1 MISPFCSGGHEAL
14 SGHQSFVFILIC
26 LTEKAQVVVL
36 TKLPDPMC
44 HASTCMTLFS
54 HVLFGYSFIANYLET
69 ALLILYSQEN
79 NHPLTPNIFCLLCK
93 LRGKKTSRKAP
104 TNSVTRILLGG
115 GVSVSDTFRIRIPS
129 DTFPDISW
137 KCRYVLCWIRKSDTF
152 GPDGIRPKPSVGP
165 ISPPHV

>member
-1 MISPFCSGGHEAL
+1 MQNYNTRAQYQGQLKVLLIQACIPEFLKVWTRLTLTLTVWSLLCCIKVLVELRLKWQWSMISPFCSGGHEAL

-44 HASTCMTLFS
+44 HASTCMTVFS

-93 LRGKKTSRKAP
+93 LRGKKQAES
-104 TNSVTRILLGG
+104 TN
-115 GVSVSDTFRIRIPS
+115 
-129 DTFPDISW
+129 
-137 KCRYVLCWIRKSDTF
+137 
-152 GPDGIRPKPSVGP
+152 
-165 ISPPHV
+165 